1 MLEQE
6 HGYLVFNNGF
16 IIQVIDPNVD
26 KTSRFY
32 FPIAFKTVVWPVL
45 AQHYHNNFSIALRY
59 DLTSMQI
66 GYSGYK
72 CSYTTNSIV
81 CGF

>member
-1 MLEQE
+1 MILFIEFVL
-6 HGYLVFNNGF
+6 GLNNGF

-26 KTSRFY
+26 KTTRFY
-32 FPIAFKTVVWPVL
+32 FPIAFKSVVWPVL
-45 AQHYHNNFSIALRY
+45 AQHYHNNFSIVLNY

>member
-1 MLEQE
+1 MILFI
-6 HGYLVFNNGF
+6 GFVLGLNNGF

-26 KTSRFY
+26 KTTRFY

-45 AQHYHNNFSIALRY
+45 TSHYHNNFGIDLKY
-59 DLTSMQI
+59 DLTSVYI